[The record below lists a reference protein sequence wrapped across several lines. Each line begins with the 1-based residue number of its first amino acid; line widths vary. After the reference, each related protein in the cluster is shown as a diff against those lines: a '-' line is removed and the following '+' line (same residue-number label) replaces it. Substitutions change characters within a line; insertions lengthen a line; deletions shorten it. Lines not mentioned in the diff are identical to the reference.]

1 MSWKATCLDNASMEG
16 FFGHMKD
23 EFYRHRAFD
32 SFDSF
37 KEQIDAYIAYWNT
50 RRYQARLKGMAP
62 VQCTASHFLDTRNG
76 RLLYAIRP

>member
-1 MSWKATCLDNASMEG
+1 MEG
-16 FFGHMKD
+16 FFGHLKD
-23 EFYRHRAFD
+23 EFYRGREFD

-62 VQCTASHFLDTRNG
+62 VQYRSHS
-76 RLLYAIRP
+76 IRAA